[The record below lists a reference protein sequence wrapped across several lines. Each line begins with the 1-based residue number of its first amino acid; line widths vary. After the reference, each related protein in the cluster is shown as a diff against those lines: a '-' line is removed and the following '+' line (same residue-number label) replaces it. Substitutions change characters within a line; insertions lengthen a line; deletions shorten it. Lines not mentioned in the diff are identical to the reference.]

1 MKRYLIEILYL
12 LGDDR
17 KKIKYLMILFFGM
30 SMLDLAGLGLIVP
43 YISLIINPDFI
54 SEGLFGKF
62 VAQIG
67 FLKDQNSIILFF
79 GIGLIILFSI
89 KTTVIIFAN
98 YLVTKFSQNQ
108 QARLRSTLMK
118 SYQGLSYVDFTQRN
132 SAEYV
137 YNISNLTEQ
146 FSNQV
151 VMIGLRMVS
160 DIIVA
165 TAIIILLAWNDIHI
179 FLLLVTVFGSFIFG
193 YDFLFGKKLKS
204 YGVRSNKSSTSIL
217 KTVHE
222 SMEGLKEIR
231 ILGKSSYFYKKLKK
245 SAIEYGHYQTMS
257 QVLSTAPR
265 YLLELIFISFIV
277 LLAILVVF
285 LEKNLIEIVPLL
297 GLYAVAAMRLM
308 PIINGITNSL
318 NRLRYGRDAVRILY
332 QDLFNLSS
340 KDSFKV
346 LEDATVQNDERFNL
360 LKLTDVSF
368 RYPDVNL
375 DALKNI
381 SLEINSGDSIGI
393 IGGSGAG
400 KTTLVDLILGLIKP
414 YDGSINY
421 NGMPLE
427 SQLKQWLSQ
436 VAYLPQE
443 VFLID
448 DTLKANIALGFN
460 KIDENRLIN
469 ALMQAKLLDFVEQL
483 PEGINTKVGERGLRL
498 SGGQRQRVALAR
510 AFYHNRDI
518 LVMDESTSALD
529 SDTEYEIIQEIQK
542 HKGER
547 TIIVIAHR
555 LTTLKYCDRIYKL
568 KDGKVIKVDSYMNF
582 K

>member
-1 MKRYLIEILYL
+1 LKRYLIEILYL

-204 YGVRSNKSSTSIL
+204 YGVFSNNSSTSIL
-217 KTVHE
+217 KSVHE

-231 ILGKSSYFYKKLKK
+231 ILGKASYFYNQLKK
-245 SAIEYGHYQTMS
+245 SAKEYGFYQTMT
-257 QVLSTAPR
+257 QVLSSSPR
-265 YLLELIFISFIV
+265 YLLELIFITFVV
-277 LLAILVVF
+277 LLATLVVF
-285 LEKNLIEIVPLL
+285 LDKNLTELVPVL
-297 GLYAVAAMRLM
+297 GLYVVAAMRLLPM
-308 PIINGITNSL
+308 VNGITNSL
-318 NRLRYGRDAVRILY
+318 TRLRYGRDAVRILH
-332 QDLFNLSS
+332 QDLLNLS
-340 KDSFKV
+340 KLDSDKV
-346 LEDATVQNDERFNL
+346 LKDTIQNHDRFNL
-360 LKLTDVSF
+360 LKLSDVSF
-368 RYPDVNL
+368 RYPGSNL
-375 DALKNI
+375 DSLKNI
-381 SLEINSGDSIGI
+381 SLEINSGDAIGI

-414 YDGSINY
+414 YNGKINY

-427 SQLKQWLSQ
+427 SQLKQWFSQ
-436 VAYLPQE
+436 VAYLPQQ

-448 DTLKANIALGFN
+448 DTLKANIALGCN
-460 KIDENRLIN
+460 IIDESRVIS
-469 ALMQAKLLDFVEQL
+469 ALMQAKLLNFVEHL
-483 PEGINTKVGERGLRL
+483 SEGIDTKVGERGLRL

-529 SDTEYEIIQEIQK
+529 SDTEYEIIQEIQRY
-542 HKGER
+542 KGDR

-555 LTTLKYCDRIYKL
+555 LTTLKHCDRIYKL
-568 KDGKVIKVDSYMNF
+568 QDGKIINIGSYMDF

>member
-1 MKRYLIEILYL
+1 MKQYFIEILYL

-17 KKIKYLMILFFGM
+17 KKIKYLIMLFFGI
-30 SMLDLAGLGLIVP
+30 SLLDLAGLGLIAP

-118 SYQGLSYVDFTQRN
+118 AYQGLSYVDFTQRN

-137 YNISNLTEQ
+137 YNIQNLSEQ

-151 VMIGLRMVS
+151 VVIGLRMVS

-193 YDFLFGKKLKS
+193 YDFLLGKKLKS

-245 SAIEYGHYQTMS
+245 SAIEYGQYQTMS

-285 LEKNLIEIVPLL
+285 LEKNLSELVPVL

-308 PIINGITNSL
+308 PMVNGITNSL
-318 NRLRYGRDAVRILY
+318 TRLRYGRDAVRILH
-332 QDLFNLSS
+332 QDLLNLSNV
-340 KDSFKV
+340 DSVKV
-346 LEDATVQNDERFNL
+346 LKDTIQNHDRFNL
-360 LKLTDVSF
+360 LKLSDVSF
-368 RYPDVNL
+368 RYPGANL
-375 DALKNI
+375 DSLKNI

-414 YDGSINY
+414 CYGRINY
-421 NGMPLE
+421 NGIPLE

-436 VAYLPQE
+436 VAYLPQQ

-448 DTLKANIALGFN
+448 DTLKANIALGCN
-460 KIDENRLIN
+460 EIDESRVMN
-469 ALMQAKLLDFVEQL
+469 ALMQAKLLDFVDHL
-483 PEGINTKVGERGLRL
+483 SEGINTKVGERGLRL

-542 HKGER
+542 YKGDR

-568 KDGKVIKVDSYMNF
+568 QDGKVINIGSYMDF